1 MIPATVYSNPFARIL
16 TRLRLSP
23 VLMMSIRY
31 LVRIQISRA
40 TAYSGEVFNGIA
52 SNDSRI
58 SEPAIRLFPD
68 QTDRRLF
75 GFVAPPVQWVIWSSR
90 GAGRRRSTPSTL
102 FTVSIHDRLF
112 CPAIASFLAADPPPR
127 LRRTAAANAILPDG
141 SHRNGRPLAALG
153 SLRPRADAGAV
164 RMLHRP
170 GSVTNDRF
178 QADATLVAYDDTIL
192 LGRTPRIPYRIRVC
206 APVTGAQARLK
217 ERV

>member
-1 MIPATVYSNPFARIL
+1 MIPATVYSNPFARTL

-112 CPAIASFLAADPPPR
+112 ARRSPLFSRRTRHPGFGVPPLPTPYCRTALTGTAGHLQHWQAFGREQMRARCVCFTGRVRSLMIASK
-127 LRRTAAANAILPDG
+127 RT
-141 SHRNGRPLAALG
+141 RPS
-153 SLRPRADAGAV
+153 SLTMTQSSWAV
-164 RMLHRP
+164 R
-170 GSVTNDRF
+170 
-178 QADATLVAYDDTIL
+178 
-192 LGRTPRIPYRIRVC
+192 LGYHIR
-206 APVTGAQARLK
+206 R
-217 ERV
+217 